1 MIAPLL
7 QQLESVAA
15 GSVSNAISKQHN
27 EKVQEHV
34 SYISLDKINNS
45 EKECGSCPLLHSQ
58 NIFTYVLKTI
68 SGADLKWNVK
78 TVKRVSLS
86 YECIISLF
94 PC

>member
-1 MIAPLL
+1 MIAPIL

-34 SYISLDKINNS
+34 SYISLDKIHNF
-45 EKECGSCPLLHSQ
+45 EKEYSSCPLLHSQ

-68 SGADLKWNVK
+68 SGANLK
-78 TVKRVSLS
+78 
-86 YECIISLF
+86 
-94 PC
+94 